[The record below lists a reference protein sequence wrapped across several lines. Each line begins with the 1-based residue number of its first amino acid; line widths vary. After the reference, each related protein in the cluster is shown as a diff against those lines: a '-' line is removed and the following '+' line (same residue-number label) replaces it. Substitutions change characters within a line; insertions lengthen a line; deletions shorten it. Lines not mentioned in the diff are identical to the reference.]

1 MFYDTNKVDTALICK
16 NCEWRL
22 DVPKILPC
30 GETICSLCETN
41 IQVNN
46 NNNMFDCLVCQN
58 KHEMPK
64 NGLIISKSLSDIL
77 AIELIRVSRGKTFG
91 LLKESLD
98 HILNKSNFIK
108 NGIKNS
114 NDFVREHC
122 IELKN
127 NVQLTAEEVIQEVI
141 EISAKIIVEIDEHEQ
156 EFIKLNKN
164 NKEALDKFNKILNEL
179 ELFHSVNTEYLKK
192 YDIDDDLIIKANNNA
207 INLIKKA
214 DLEIQNLK
222 DAIFDGSLLMFE
234 KNNEKI
240 NKSILGR
247 IKADKMIDSL
257 ILSNQSQQKKLFSL
271 CEILSD
277 QTWNL
282 IYRASRDGF
291 EAANF
296 HAKCDNKPNTLV
308 VIKSTNDNI
317 FGGYTEQKWSG
328 YGFRNGFESFIFSL
342 INLDN
347 RPLKIK
353 WSQNYAIYCEK
364 NHGPTFGGGYDLFIG
379 DKSNTNITSYSGLGH
394 SYIHPYYAYGSNE
407 AKTFL
412 AGSFNFQVIEIEVY
426 TKRI

>member
-46 NNNMFDCLVCQN
+46 NNNMFDCLVCQD

-257 ILSNQSQQKKLFSL
+257 ILSNHGHNFLGSKY
-271 CEILSD
+271 IL
-277 QTWNL
+277 
-282 IYRASRDGF
+282 
-291 EAANF
+291 
-296 HAKCDNKPNTLV
+296 
-308 VIKSTNDNI
+308 
-317 FGGYTEQKWSG
+317 
-328 YGFRNGFESFIFSL
+328 
-342 INLDN
+342 
-347 RPLKIK
+347 
-353 WSQNYAIYCEK
+353 
-364 NHGPTFGGGYDLFIG
+364 
-379 DKSNTNITSYSGLGH
+379 YS
-394 SYIHPYYAYGSNE
+394 
-407 AKTFL
+407 
-412 AGSFNFQVIEIEVY
+412 
-426 TKRI
+426 